1 MMTMVVSPYRRL
13 ANLRSLMDRMVEE
26 TYDEAAQS
34 EREMVLAVDVQASD
48 EAYSLTALVPGLE
61 AEDLDLEILNNTI
74 TIRGAFKTSRQEDLK
89 YLLLE
94 LPSGNFSRSI
104 TLPTDIDSSKVEA
117 NIKNGVLTLHVP
129 KAEAH
134 RPKVIKVTTA

>member
-104 TLPTDIDSSKVEA
+104 TLPTDIDSSIVEA